1 MASGGEGTFVRRH
14 VNYQLEMLQGDN
26 EGADRLFEQFQNSN
40 LRIKMR
46 QDFLI
51 SIPTSSL
58 NVPFSFL
65 QRKLMIVEKMER
77 MPVYQLVLSDSLS
90 ALISLAP
97 DFPFS
102 LERARDGSTNRVVPF
117 DSTVG

>member
-1 MASGGEGTFVRRH
+1 MIAVPVSVDLPFLGDDPRSGKRV
-14 VNYQLEMLQGDN
+14 V
-26 EGADRLFEQFQNSN
+26 EQFQNSN

-58 NVPFSFL
+58 NAPFSFL

-97 DFPFS
+97 DLPFS
-102 LERARDGSTNRVVPF
+102 LERARDGSTDNLVVPF